1 MMRKLLFILFVFA
14 VFNMTAQ
21 TTETVKERA
30 SNASQFESAT
40 KFSIFPNPGKNEM
53 NISVS
58 SLTNEGLELEVYDVL
73 GKKVHVQTLN
83 ALSAKV
89 NIAKWNSG
97 LYLVRLSS
105 SNQEAHL
112 TKRFVKL

>member
-1 MMRKLLFILFVFA
+1 MRKLLFILLVFA
-14 VFNMTAQ
+14 AFNMSAQ
-21 TTETVKERA
+21 TTERVKERT
-30 SNASQFESAT
+30 SNTSQFESAT

-53 NISVS
+53 NISIS

-73 GKKVHVQTLN
+73 GKKVHVQNLN
-83 ALSAKV
+83 ALSSKI

-105 SNQEAHL
+105 SNQEEHF